1 MRGIKVGPS
10 CTHAPAPKTAINLV
24 RVQSARIAII
34 HVIRV
39 ESRSVIRDVPD
50 PTPWLFALAAA
61 VACAIWFIDQ
71 GPVKVVILALAI
83 APVVL
88 AFVYFLG
95 ANVYVGTV
103 CLIAATA
110 MPRAAVAVSGVNIRP
125 EQVLAG
131 FLCLTLPWAWNAQ
144 EGKIEW
150 FRADWLLG
158 SYMVIN
164 LVSSWFMSIDPKQ
177 TTRWALQ
184 QLLAIAPYFIL
195 RIVAGREETFRRA
208 FRVLLIIGAV
218 EGLYATLAIY
228 ANRLF
233 GAGFGLST
241 EQYEG
246 IPAVYGTQ
254 YEPNIL
260 GSYCA
265 ACSVMMAV
273 MYLKQ
278 KNRWYLIGYMLSF
291 SGMSVSFARASV
303 LAYMAVISLLLLFGL
318 YKRWVSRLTL
328 RRLVLATVIVGVV
341 LSPLLVSSY
350 IERFSTVQVTDV
362 TADPNTFTRAVQLAL
377 GVDQFLDHPILGN
390 GTASFQLLFDWQSL
404 GPDWEEQGWLGNTE
418 VRVLHDTGIVGF
430 GLFAG
435 FLISLG
441 LAARKILQRMEAP
454 ELFALVVA
462 SGVYLITF
470 QATEGT
476 ILGFSWVHLGLIGC
490 GVAAYTASTGTTL
503 VNEPSAGV

>member
-1 MRGIKVGPS
+1 M
-10 CTHAPAPKTAINLV
+10 
-24 RVQSARIAII
+24 
-34 HVIRV
+34 

-61 VACAIWFIDQ
+61 VACAIWFIDR
-71 GPVKVVILALAI
+71 GPVQVVILALAV
-83 APVVL
+83 APAVL

-110 MPRAAVAVSGVNIRP
+110 TPRAAIAVSGVNVRP

-131 FLCLTLPWAWNAQ
+131 FLCLTLPWAWNAR

-150 FRADWLLG
+150 LRADWLLG

-208 FRVLLIIGAV
+208 FRALLIIGAV
-218 EGLYATLAIY
+218 EGLYATVAIF
-228 ANRLF
+228 ANKLF

-241 EQYEG
+241 DQYEG
-246 IPAVYGTQ
+246 MPAVYGTQ
-254 YEPNIL
+254 FEPNIL

-265 ACSVMMAV
+265 ACAVMMAV

-291 SGMSVSFARASV
+291 SGMAVSFARASV
-303 LAYMAVISLLLLFGL
+303 LAYMAVISLLLLGGL
-318 YKRWVSRLTL
+318 YKRWINWPTL
-328 RRLVLATVIVGVV
+328 RRLVLATAIVAVV
-341 LSPLLVSSY
+341 LSPLLVASY
-350 IERFSTVQVTDV
+350 VERFSTVQVTDV
-362 TADPNTFTRAVQLAL
+362 TADPNTFTRAVQLAI
-377 GVDQFLDHPILGN
+377 GAQQFLDHPILGN

-430 GLFAG
+430 GLFTG
-435 FLISLG
+435 FLISLA
-441 LAARKILQRMEAP
+441 LAARKILRSMEAP
-454 ELFALVVA
+454 ELLALVA
-462 SGVYLITF
+462 ACGIYLITF

-490 GVAAYTASTGTTL
+490 GVAAYTASTATAR
-503 VNEPSAGV
+503 VNQPSTGM

>member
-1 MRGIKVGPS
+1 MHHGCYNP
-10 CTHAPAPKTAINLV
+10 PYP
-24 RVQSARIAII
+24 
-34 HVIRV
+34 V

-50 PTPWLFALAAA
+50 PTAWLFALAAA
-61 VACAIWFIDQ
+61 VACAIWFIDK
-71 GPVKVVILALAI
+71 GPVQVVILALAV

-110 MPRAAVAVSGVNIRP
+110 MPRAAVPVSGVNARP
-125 EQVLAG
+125 EHVLAG
-131 FLCLTLPWAWNAQ
+131 FLCLTLPWAWNAR

-150 FRADWLLG
+150 LRADWLLA

-164 LVSSWFMSIDPKQ
+164 LVSSWFMSIDPNQ
-177 TTRWALQ
+177 TTKWALE
-184 QLLAIAPYFIL
+184 QLLVIAPYFIL
-195 RIVAGREETFRRA
+195 RILAGSENTFRRA
-208 FRVLLIIGAV
+208 FRILLVIGAA
-218 EGLYATLAIY
+218 EGLYATVAIY
-228 ANRLF
+228 ANKLF
-233 GAGFGLST
+233 GAGFGLSM

-265 ACSVMMAV
+265 ACTVMMAV

-278 KNRWYLIGYMLSF
+278 KNRWYLMGYMLSF
-291 SGMSVSFARASV
+291 SGMAVSFARASV
-303 LAYMAVISLLLLFGL
+303 LAYAAVISLLVLVGL
-318 YKRWVSRLTL
+318 YRGWISWPVL
-328 RRLVLATVIVGVV
+328 RRLVLATALGGVV
-341 LSPLLVSSY
+341 LSPLLVASY
-350 IERFSTVQVTDV
+350 MERFSTVQVTDV

-404 GPDWEEQGWLGNTE
+404 GPDWEAQGWLGNTE
-418 VRVLHDTGIVGF
+418 IRVLHDTGIIGF
-430 GLFAG
+430 ALFTG

-441 LAARKILQRMEAP
+441 LAARKILQNVDAP
-454 ELFALVVA
+454 ELLALVA
-462 SGVYLITF
+462 ACGIYLLTF

-476 ILGFSWVHLGLIGC
+476 LLGFSWVHLGLIGC
-490 GVAAYTASTGTTL
+490 GIAAYRASKATTQ
-503 VNEPSAGV
+503 VGEPSAGI